1 MRRRKKKGEERE
13 NEEEEEKH
21 IHTHGY
27 SFCLCQPGFNIHAET
42 TKSEQWE
49 NYTLDSMQG

>member
-1 MRRRKKKGEERE
+1 MRKKKKKIYIPMAIVFVYVNR
-13 NEEEEEKH
+13 
-21 IHTHGY
+21 
-27 SFCLCQPGFNIHAET
+27 GFNIHAET